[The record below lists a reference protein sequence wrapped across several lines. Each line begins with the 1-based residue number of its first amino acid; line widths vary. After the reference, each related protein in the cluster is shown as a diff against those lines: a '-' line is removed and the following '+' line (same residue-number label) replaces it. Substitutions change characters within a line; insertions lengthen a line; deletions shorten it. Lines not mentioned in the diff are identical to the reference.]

1 MQPNFPPTNPINP
14 DIVVPITGP
23 EPSAPGRQ
31 VDAGKDHAAEAARQ
45 LKEAAMVKANE
56 LKGVAAVKLGE
67 VRKRVGESALDAKAM
82 AERQT
87 RINPSRSLGIAFG
100 AGFILGLIV
109 RR

>member
-67 VRKRVGESALDAKAM
+67 VRKVM